1 MIQIAVQAED
11 PVSPQARRYAEYRV
25 FAALLP
31 LTPRLHPRQ
40 ATVALRKTNRPGECA
55 GIECAITVIVGDT
68 AFRVRATGDHPYD
81 AINRAADRLSPTR
94 LMAGGARERDTDLVV
109 RGASQALRTD

>member
-11 PVSPQARRYAEYRV
+11 PVGPQARRYAEYRV

-31 LTPRLHPRQ
+31 LTHRLHPQQ
-40 ATVALRKTNRPGECA
+40 ATVALRKTNRHGECA
-55 GIECAITVIVGDT
+55 GIECAITVTVGES

-81 AINRAADRLSPTR
+81 AINRAADRLAPTR
-94 LMAGGARERDTDLVV
+94 LVANGTMEVNVAVDR
-109 RGASQALRTD
+109 